1 MTGPAWLI
9 EPLQGKTAL
18 SRVVWIYGLLGS
30 VLYGAIELLL
40 NPADDIAMRIYLV
53 GGVLFSLYVAV
64 AVYRCAFNGVSRFW
78 GRMAQ
83 ISAIL
88 SVLLLP
94 LLAYLDWTGA
104 LSLALLGEQ

>member
-18 SRVVWIYGLLGS
+18 TRVVWIYGLLGS
-30 VLYGAIELLL
+30 VVYGAIELLL
-40 NPADDIAMRIYLV
+40 NQGDPIAMRIYMI
-53 GGVLFSLYVAV
+53 GGVLLSIYVVV
-64 AVYRCAFNGVSRFW
+64 AMYRCAFNGVSRFW

-88 SVLLLP
+88 SLLLLP
-94 LLAYLDWTGA
+94 VLAYLDWTGA